1 MVFRISSIPM
11 YNILRSQG
19 LSRFKLYSTGYS
31 IDFIQNTIYNSNKN
45 QTSLNSTSYNNTS
58 YNNTYPPQLN
68 CTYSNYIIG
77 NCTRLQYELENG
89 CNFHNYYIRNKCSI
103 YEYHN
108 YCNSIN
114 YNAGYCFYYDYKVY
128 LSEYF
133 YCYELEMK
141 YGKCSYEH
149 YKLLPS
155 NDYFIYYY
163 FRRTSNVIGY
173 IIDYSNVKFFCDF
186 KKLENNVFIFGVI
199 LMFIAFIFIITYLSI
214 IKKKIKVENENGKY
228 YYVILFFLFLFYI
241 IFALISILFCYLLAY
256 SSFLTDNRISVYYI
270 VKIYGYIDYGDY
282 DFTYYPI
289 NDKNEDY
296 FPQKWWKI
304 ILSFNL
310 NFIICILSLF
320 FLIPIKKLILS
331 HINLE
336 DGNEENIKY
345 KKTTLYIK
353 EKKLDIEI
361 KLVDDLV
368 IKLDNE
374 EKIYVFKEVKIPEIK
389 KNNIYIYID
398 NFYIKEQLSS
408 TNLYYYNMNIQ
419 IERLYEL
426 INLMIVIIVILIG
439 LCNFFTRHKYFFEYY
454 RDIDDLNRYS
464 SSNYNDEDY
473 YQSYNFYTYKP
484 VYLYSALHK
493 PSFKAYIDFEYYI
506 EIIEL
511 LFSFII
517 LFFYLFSF
525 IKRLLNGGIKTKAG
539 INKFKLIIKSTI
551 VYNWIFISLS
561 FVLFINAFV
570 LSISG
575 DYLSNFNSKKLIVHS
590 SFNFIIMI
598 LYIPIIIKNNRIK
611 KYINQVEKEMNSINN
626 TLPINNTFNIDYIDL
641 ENKKHTLKPIIYNN
655 YQVNLF
661 YELEGENIVQ
671 DDEIENR
678 KESEVE
684 INNENLN

>member
-1 MVFRISSIPM
+1 M
-11 YNILRSQG
+11 
-19 LSRFKLYSTGYS
+19 
-31 IDFIQNTIYNSNKN
+31 
-45 QTSLNSTSYNNTS
+45 
-58 YNNTYPPQLN
+58 
-68 CTYSNYIIG
+68 
-77 NCTRLQYELENG
+77 
-89 CNFHNYYIRNKCSI
+89 
-103 YEYHN
+103 
-108 YCNSIN
+108 
-114 YNAGYCFYYDYKVY
+114 
-128 LSEYF
+128 
-133 YCYELEMK
+133 
-141 YGKCSYEH
+141 
-149 YKLLPS
+149 
-155 NDYFIYYY
+155 
-163 FRRTSNVIGY
+163 
-173 IIDYSNVKFFCDF
+173 
-186 KKLENNVFIFGVI
+186 IF
-199 LMFIAFIFIITYLSI
+199 AFIFIITYLSI
-214 IKKKIKVENENGKY
+214 IKKKIKVEKGKY
-228 YYVILFFLFLFYI
+228 YYVILFFLFLLYI

-256 SSFLTDNRISVYYI
+256 SSFLTDERISVYYI
-270 VKIYGYIDYGDY
+270 LTIYQYNNYYIY
-282 DFTYYPI
+282 DPI
-289 NDKNEDY
+289 NEENEYY
-296 FPQKWWKI
+296 FPQKWWII
-304 ILSFNL
+304 ILSLNL

-336 DGNEENIKY
+336 DGNDKNIKY

-493 PSFKAYIDFEYYI
+493 PSFKVYIQFEYYI

-561 FVLFINAFV
+561 FVLFVYAMF
-570 LSISG
+570 LSIF
-575 DYLSNFNSKKLIVHS
+575 YYILSNFNLIKLIVHS

-611 KYINQVEKEMNSINN
+611 EYINQVEKEMNSINDN
-626 TLPINNTFNIDYIDL
+626 LPINNPINIDYIDL
-641 ENKKHTLKPIIYNN
+641 KNTKHTLKPIIYNN

-671 DDEIENR
+671 DDEIEKR